1 MRERGRG
8 GREWEGQV
16 SGGLKQRGGEQD
28 VRFKRGRE
36 TLATGQSMGPRE
48 MCVYTYDT

>member
-16 SGGLKQRGGEQD
+16 SGGIKQRGGEQD
-28 VRFKRGRE
+28 VRFKRG
-36 TLATGQSMGPRE
+36 AGNAGYGSVNGA
-48 MCVYTYDT
+48 